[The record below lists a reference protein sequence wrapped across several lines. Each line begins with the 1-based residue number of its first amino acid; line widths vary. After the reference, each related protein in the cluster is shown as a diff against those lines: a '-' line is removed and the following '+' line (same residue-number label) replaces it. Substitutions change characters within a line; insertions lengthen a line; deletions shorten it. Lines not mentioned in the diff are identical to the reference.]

1 MPSPACYQHFR
12 LALWVEG
19 IMKSSENI
27 SNFKLFMGFDF
38 LAIQSQDFPN
48 FKRDNVLRAAISK

>member
-1 MPSPACYQHFR
+1 
-12 LALWVEG
+12 
-19 IMKSSENI
+19 MKSSENI